1 MSGRALAA
9 QARIELTLT
18 LRRGESVLLTLGIP
32 LGLLVFF
39 SLVEVLPSPTEDA
52 IDVLAPGVIALAI
65 MSTAM
70 VNVAIAT
77 SFERQYGVLK
87 RLGAT
92 PLGRPTLLAAKI
104 LAVLVLEAL
113 QVVVLVA
120 TALLLGWDPSLDA
133 SAAIAAALGTVGFA
147 GVGLLMAG
155 RLRGET
161 TLAAAHG
168 LYLVLLLLGG
178 MVFPLDE
185 LPGALRRVAE
195 ALPSAALADA
205 MNGALGTGAAVPGRA
220 WAVLVVWALAAPVA
234 AAATFRWE

>member
-52 IDVLAPGVIALAI
+52 IDFLAPGVIALAI

-161 TLAAAHG
+161 TLAAANG